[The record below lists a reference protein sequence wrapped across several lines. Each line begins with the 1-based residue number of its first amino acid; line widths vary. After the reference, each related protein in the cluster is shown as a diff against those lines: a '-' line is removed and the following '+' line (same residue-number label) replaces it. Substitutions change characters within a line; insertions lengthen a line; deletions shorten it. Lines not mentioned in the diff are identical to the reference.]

1 MSDGRAEA
9 LLRSALEKIVYFE
22 ARSETLQADAA
33 TLRSE
38 TDALRADLAS
48 ASQREVELRRRVA
61 ELEVELGRAHR
72 DREEGARVLDA
83 MRAERASLMGKVLE
97 AARIQGN
104 AADLDFDLAG
114 FIADLRAEAIAL
126 RTPALEVASAPA
138 RRLDGASAPAGMLDP
153 MRAGAPALQTVAV
166 HSDAARS
173 GLSAPPPGPGPGMPA
188 RPSLRPSSPSGPP
201 APVSR
206 GPSVGEATPVG
217 PFARDRPGV
226 GAEPAMSSA
235 ATLFAVTREAER
247 LLEQGRLAVPPSP
260 RLGEESLFGFSI
272 RELSSPDPSARSRA
286 AERLRTLGD
295 RAAAPA
301 IAVALHAERDDT
313 VLSALLEAFRA
324 LASREGAAV
333 VEPLLGAPEPAVRI
347 AALRAITHLDPDAA
361 PAHLSRAAHDPDASV
376 RRRTALLAVSLGPER
391 MLELERQVSRDPDPE
406 VRRLAVLAAGAAGG
420 DQARSRL
427 LGALEDPD
435 LGVRRAASRSLSG
448 LLGMDVGHVA
458 TLSDEERRREV
469 RRLATVPPVPLSH
482 RARPL
487 GLTPRAAPRPEPEPA
502 SSQWAPEVELPAEIS
517 SPAPASLPVASAA
530 PSPLE
535 VVSPPAPREQGAAG
549 LHADEALCLQIIS
562 ELRTSM
568 RGRTVLD
575 LATQLGVTDER
586 VIEAA
591 ALLTARGQVVRR
603 AAKLFVA

>member
-1 MSDGRAEA
+1 VSDGRAEA

-33 TLRSE
+33 TLRAE
-38 TDALRADLAS
+38 ADVLRTDLAS

-72 DREEGARVLDA
+72 DREEAARVLAA
-83 MRAERASLMGKVLE
+83 MRAERAGLMGKVLE
-97 AARIQGN
+97 ASRIQG
-104 AADLDFDLAG
+104 DQSGLDFDLAG
-114 FIADLRAEAIAL
+114 FISDLRAEAIAL
-126 RTPALEVASAPA
+126 RAPGLELPEPARVEAPALE
-138 RRLDGASAPAGMLDP
+138 M
-153 MRAGAPALQTVAV
+153 VAV
-166 HSDAARS
+166 HSEAPRA
-173 GLSAPPPGPGPGMPA
+173 GLSAPLAPG
-188 RPSLRPSSPSGPP
+188 GPP
-201 APVSR
+201 AAVPTRPVVRPVSSTAAPGAPR
-206 GPSVGEATPVG
+206 SPPPAPQPPAAPGPAPHESPLSA
-217 PFARDRPGV
+217 
-226 GAEPAMSSA
+226 A
-235 ATLFAVTREAER
+235 ATLLAVTREAER
-247 LLEQGRLAVPPSP
+247 LFEAGRLAVPPSP

-272 RELSSPDPSARSRA
+272 RELSSPDPAARSRA
-286 AERLRTLGD
+286 AARLRTLGD
-295 RAAAPA
+295 RTAAPA
-301 IAVALHAERDDT
+301 IAVALHAERNEE
-313 VLSALLEAFRA
+313 VLVALLEAFRA
-324 LASREGAAV
+324 LASREGSAV

-347 AALRAITHLDPDAA
+347 AALRAITHLDPDAS

-435 LGVRRAASRSLSG
+435 LGVRRAAARSLSG
-448 LLGMDVGHVA
+448 ILGMDVGSVA
-458 TLSDEERRREV
+458 ALSDEERRREV
-469 RRLATVPPVPLSH
+469 RRLAKVAPVPLAQ

-487 GLTPRAAPRPEPEPA
+487 VPVSRAAPELAARSPGMEPE
-502 SSQWAPEVELPAEIS
+502 APVAEVEDVGPRETATLAAVELGL
-517 SPAPASLPVASAA
+517 SPAV
-530 PSPLE
+530 E
-535 VVSPPAPREQGAAG
+535 HG
-549 LHADEALCLQIIS
+549 LHSDEALCVQITS

-568 RGRTVLD
+568 RGRTVVD

-603 AAKLFVA
+603 GAKLFVA

>member
-33 TLRSE
+33 TLRAE
-38 TDALRADLAS
+38 VDALRADLAS
-48 ASQREVELRRRVA
+48 AAHREVELRRRVA

-83 MRAERASLMGKVLE
+83 MRAERAGLMGKVLE
-97 AARIQGN
+97 ASRIQGN
-104 AADLDFDLAG
+104 GTGLDFDLAG
-114 FIADLRAEAIAL
+114 FISDLRAEAIAL
-126 RTPALEVASAPA
+126 RAPALEAAPA
-138 RRLDGASAPAGMLDP
+138 RRLDGPSAPSGALDP
-153 MRAGAPALQTVAV
+153 VRAEALETVAV
-166 HSDAARS
+166 HSEAARN
-173 GLSAPPPGPGPGMPA
+173 GPSAPAAAPVPGGPA
-188 RPSLRPSSPSGPP
+188 RPAPAPRVSTPPGSPS
-201 APVSR
+201 V
-206 GPSVGEATPVG
+206 
-217 PFARDRPGV
+217 
-226 GAEPAMSSA
+226 SSA
-235 ATLFAVTREAER
+235 ATLLAVTREAER
-247 LLEQGRLAVPPSP
+247 LFEQGRLAVPPSP

-295 RAAAPA
+295 RAASPA
-301 IAVALHAERDDT
+301 LAVALHAERDDT
-313 VLSALLEAFRA
+313 VLVALLEAFRA

-333 VEPLLGAPEPAVRI
+333 VQPLLNAPEPVVRI
-347 AALRAITHLDPDAA
+347 AALRAITHLDPESA
-361 PAHLSRAAHDPDASV
+361 PAHLSHAAHDADASV
-376 RRRTALLAVSLGPER
+376 RRRTTLLAVSLGPER

-420 DQARSRL
+420 EQARSRL

-435 LGVRRAASRSLSG
+435 LGVRRAAARSLSG
-448 LLGMDVGHVA
+448 LLGMDVGHIA

-469 RRLATVPPVPLSH
+469 RQLATVPPVPLAQ
-482 RARPL
+482 RAKPL
-487 GLTPRAAPRPEPEPA
+487 GQPTRSPPRIEPEAEPR
-502 SSQWAPEVELPAEIS
+502 ELALGFEMPAEIED
-517 SPAPASLPVASAA
+517 PAPSSRTGPDPIQVTLPPGPAA
-530 PSPLE
+530 
-535 VVSPPAPREQGAAG
+535 RDHGAAG
-549 LHADEALCLQIIS
+549 LHADEALCLQITS

-603 AAKLFVA
+603 GAKLFVA

>member
-33 TLRSE
+33 TLRTE
-38 TDALRADLAS
+38 ADALRADLAS

-72 DREEGARVLDA
+72 DREEAARVLDA
-83 MRAERASLMGKVLE
+83 MRAERAGLMGKVLE

-104 AADLDFDLAG
+104 ETGLDFDLAG

-126 RTPALEVASAPA
+126 RAPVFEVASAVS
-138 RRLDGASAPAGMLDP
+138 RRMDGGAATDGPLDPVRAEASALE
-153 MRAGAPALQTVAV
+153 TVAV
-166 HSDAARS
+166 HSDAPRA
-173 GLSAPPPGPGPGMPA
+173 GLSLPVASVSRVSPP
-188 RPSLRPSSPSGPP
+188 RISPSAG
-201 APVSR
+201 APGGASR
-206 GPSVGEATPVG
+206 GPLPVNE
-217 PFARDRPGV
+217 PPPAAARDRISP
-226 GAEPAMSSA
+226 EPPLSSA
-235 ATLFAVTREAER
+235 ATLLAVTREAER

-301 IAVALHAERDDT
+301 LAVALHAERDDT
-313 VLSALLEAFRA
+313 VLVALLEAFRA
-324 LASREGAAV
+324 LAAREGAAV
-333 VEPLLGAPEPAVRI
+333 VEPLLGAPEAAVRI

-376 RRRTALLAVSLGPER
+376 RRRTALLAVSLGPDR

-420 DQARSRL
+420 EQARSRL

-435 LGVRRAASRSLSG
+435 LGVRRAAARSLSG
-448 LLGMDVGHVA
+448 ILGMDVGHVP

-469 RRLATVPPVPLSH
+469 RRLSTVTPVPLSQ

-487 GLTPRAAPRPEPEPA
+487 LAPARGAPDSLARAEVAEPEA
-502 SSQWAPEVELPAEIS
+502 AAEIEEVA
-517 SPAPASLPVASAA
+517 PAPVAVQPARIEVTLP
-530 PSPLE
+530 
-535 VVSPPAPREQGAAG
+535 PPARENGGAS
-549 LHADEALCLQIIS
+549 LHADEALCLQITS

-568 RGRTVLD
+568 RGRTVVD
-575 LATQLGVTDER
+575 LARELGVTNER

-603 AAKLFVA
+603 GAKLFVA

>member
-33 TLRSE
+33 TLRTE
-38 TDALRADLAS
+38 ADALRADLAS
-48 ASQREVELRRRVA
+48 AAQREVELRRRVA

-72 DREEGARVLDA
+72 DREEAARVLDA
-83 MRAERASLMGKVLE
+83 MRAERAGLMGKVLE

-104 AADLDFDLAG
+104 HEVGLDFDLAG

-126 RTPALEVASAPA
+126 RGPAFELASPASRPMEIGAAPDPVRAEAPALE
-138 RRLDGASAPAGMLDP
+138 
-153 MRAGAPALQTVAV
+153 TVAV
-166 HSDAARS
+166 HSDAPQARLALPVAS
-173 GLSAPPPGPGPGMPA
+173 VTRVSPPRASLSTGAPGGAPRGSSPVHEPPPV
-188 RPSLRPSSPSGPP
+188 RPSP
-201 APVSR
+201 AP
-206 GPSVGEATPVG
+206 
-217 PFARDRPGV
+217 
-226 GAEPAMSSA
+226 EPTMSSA
-235 ATLFAVTREAER
+235 ATLLAVTREAER
-247 LLEQGRLAVPPSP
+247 LFEAGRLAVPPSP

-301 IAVALHAERDDT
+301 LAVALHAERDDT
-313 VLSALLEAFRA
+313 VLVALLEAFRA
-324 LASREGAAV
+324 LAAREGAAV
-333 VEPLLGAPEPAVRI
+333 VEPLLGAPEPSVRI
-347 AALRAITHLDPDAA
+347 AALRAITHLDPDSA

-391 MLELERQVSRDPDPE
+391 MLELERQVARDPDPE

-420 DQARSRL
+420 EQARTRL

-435 LGVRRAASRSLSG
+435 LGVRRAAARSLSG
-448 LLGMDVGHVA
+448 ILGMDVGHVA

-469 RRLATVPPVPLSH
+469 RRLATVTPLPLSQ

-487 GLTPRAAPRPEPEPA
+487 SAPARFAPDPVARVPVSEPEPGPELQEVAA
-502 SSQWAPEVELPAEIS
+502 SPAVTAPEAIEVTL
-517 SPAPASLPVASAA
+517 PAPAR
-530 PSPLE
+530 E
-535 VVSPPAPREQGAAG
+535 HGVSS
-549 LHADEALCLQIIS
+549 LHADEALCLQIAS

-568 RGRTVLD
+568 RGRTVVD
-575 LATQLGVTDER
+575 LARELGVTGER

-603 AAKLFVA
+603 GAKLFVA

>member
-33 TLRSE
+33 TLRTE
-38 TDALRADLAS
+38 ADALRTDLAS

-72 DREEGARVLDA
+72 DREEAARVLDA
-83 MRAERASLMGKVLE
+83 MRAERAGLMGKVLE

-104 AADLDFDLAG
+104 HEAGLDFDLAG

-126 RTPALEVASAPA
+126 RAPAFEIASPASRGMEVGSGPEGSVDPVRAEAPALE
-138 RRLDGASAPAGMLDP
+138 
-153 MRAGAPALQTVAV
+153 TVAV
-166 HSDAARS
+166 RS
-173 GLSAPPPGPGPGMPA
+173 EAPRAG
-188 RPSLRPSSPSGPP
+188 PSLPVVSVNRVSPPRASLSTGAPGGGPRGSPPSHEPLPP
-201 APVSR
+201 A
-206 GPSVGEATPVG
+206 
-217 PFARDRPGV
+217 ARDRP
-226 GAEPAMSSA
+226 APAPESPLSAA
-235 ATLFAVTREAER
+235 ATLLAVTREAER
-247 LLEQGRLAVPPSP
+247 LFEQGRLAVPPSP

-301 IAVALHAERDDT
+301 LAVALHAERDDT
-313 VLSALLEAFRA
+313 VTVALLEAFRA

-333 VEPLLGAPEPAVRI
+333 VEPLLGAPEAVVRI

-420 DQARSRL
+420 EQARTRL
-427 LGALEDPD
+427 LQALEDPD
-435 LGVRRAASRSLSG
+435 LGVRRAAARSLSG
-448 LLGMDVGHVA
+448 ILGMDVGHVP

-469 RRLATVPPVPLSH
+469 RRLATVTPLPLSQ

-487 GLTPRAAPRPEPEPA
+487 SSPARAAPEPVARAPIIEAEPA
-502 SSQWAPEVELPAEIS
+502 LVMEEVAPPPPAIPIEV
-517 SPAPASLPVASAA
+517 SLP
-530 PSPLE
+530 
-535 VVSPPAPREQGAAG
+535 PPAREHGGAS
-549 LHADEALCLQIIS
+549 LHADEALCMQIAS
-562 ELRTSM
+562 ELRTAM
-568 RGRTVLD
+568 RGRTVVD
-575 LATQLGVTDER
+575 LARELGVTNER

-603 AAKLFVA
+603 GAKLFVA

>member
-1 MSDGRAEA
+1 VSDGRAEA

-33 TLRSE
+33 TLRTE
-38 TDALRADLAS
+38 ADALRADLAS

-72 DREEGARVLDA
+72 DREEAARVLAA
-83 MRAERASLMGKVLE
+83 MRAERAGLMGKVLE
-97 AARIQGN
+97 ASRIQGDQ
-104 AADLDFDLAG
+104 AGLDFDLAG
-114 FIADLRAEAIAL
+114 FISDLRAEAIAL
-126 RTPALEVASAPA
+126 RGPALELAEPA
-138 RRLDGASAPAGMLDP
+138 RAE
-153 MRAGAPALQTVAV
+153 APALETVAV
-166 HSDAARS
+166 HSEAPRA
-173 GLSAPPPGPGPGMPA
+173 GLSGPLAPGGPSPGVPSRPVVRPVSSTAAPGAPRGPPLTAPPPAAPQDPGPGPYE
-188 RPSLRPSSPSGPP
+188 SPLS
-201 APVSR
+201 A
-206 GPSVGEATPVG
+206 
-217 PFARDRPGV
+217 
-226 GAEPAMSSA
+226 A
-235 ATLFAVTREAER
+235 ATLLAVTREAER
-247 LLEQGRLAVPPSP
+247 LFEQGRLAVPPSP

-272 RELSSPDPSARSRA
+272 RELSSPDPAARSRA

-295 RAAAPA
+295 RTAAPA
-301 IAVALHAERDDT
+301 IAVALHAERDDA
-313 VLSALLEAFRA
+313 VLVALLEAFRA
-324 LASREGAAV
+324 LASREGASV
-333 VEPLLGAPEPAVRI
+333 VEPLLGAPEPTVRI
-347 AALRAITHLDPDAA
+347 AALRAIPHLDPDAA

-435 LGVRRAASRSLSG
+435 LGVRRAAARSLSG
-448 LLGMDVGHVA
+448 ILGMDVGQVA
-458 TLSDEERRREV
+458 SLTDEERRREV
-469 RRLATVPPVPLSH
+469 RRLAKVAPVPLSQ

-487 GLTPRAAPRPEPEPA
+487 MPVSRVASEPELAVRSPVMELE
-502 SSQWAPEVELPAEIS
+502 APVAEVEDLGPREAAALAAVELGL
-517 SPAPASLPVASAA
+517 SPAV
-530 PSPLE
+530 E
-535 VVSPPAPREQGAAG
+535 HG
-549 LHADEALCLQIIS
+549 LHSDEALCQLITS

-568 RGRTVLD
+568 RGRTVVD

-603 AAKLFVA
+603 GAKLFVA

>member
-1 MSDGRAEA
+1 VSDGRAEA

-38 TDALRADLAS
+38 ADALRADLAS
-48 ASQREVELRRRVA
+48 AAQREVELRRRVA
-61 ELEVELGRAHR
+61 ELEVDLGRAHR
-72 DREEGARVLDA
+72 DREEAARVLDA
-83 MRAERASLMGKVLE
+83 MRAERAGLMGKVLE

-104 AADLDFDLAG
+104 ETGLDFDLAG
-114 FIADLRAEAIAL
+114 FISDLRAEAIAL
-126 RTPALEVASAPA
+126 RTPALEVASPPP
-138 RRLDGASAPAGMLDP
+138 RRLDGASPPSVSPDP
-153 MRAGAPALQTVAV
+153 VRAEAPALETVAV
-166 HSDAARS
+166 HSDVARN
-173 GLSAPPPGPGPGMPA
+173 GLSAPGPTPVPGVPA
-188 RPSLRPSSPSGPP
+188 RPSLRPSSPPGGP
-201 APVSR
+201 ASR
-206 GPSVGEATPVG
+206 GPPVGEPPAAVG
-217 PFARDRPGV
+217 PPRERPSIGSD
-226 GAEPAMSSA
+226 AAMSSA
-235 ATLFAVTREAER
+235 ATLLAVTREAER
-247 LLEQGRLAVPPSP
+247 LFEQGRLAVPPSP

-272 RELSSPDPSARSRA
+272 RELSSPDPSARCRA

-295 RAAAPA
+295 RAASPA
-301 IAVALHAERDDT
+301 LAVALHAERDDT
-313 VLSALLEAFRA
+313 VLVALLEAFRA

-333 VEPLLGAPEPAVRI
+333 VEPLLSALEPLVRI
-347 AALRAITHLDPDAA
+347 AALRTITHLDPDAA

-376 RRRTALLAVSLGPER
+376 RRRTALLAVSLGPDR

-435 LGVRRAASRSLSG
+435 LGVRRAAARSLSG

-469 RRLATVPPVPLSH
+469 RRLATVPPVPLSQ

-487 GLTPRAAPRPEPEPA
+487 GLATRAPPRPEPELA
-502 SSQWAPEVELPAEIS
+502 APE
-517 SPAPASLPVASAA
+517 PAPEIELSAELENPAVQVVAAGPAPIEVALP
-530 PSPLE
+530 
-535 VVSPPAPREQGAAG
+535 PPAPRGHGAAG
-549 LHADEALCLQIIS
+549 LHADEALCLQITS

-568 RGRTVLD
+568 RGRTVPD
-575 LATQLGVTDER
+575 LATELGVTNER

-603 AAKLFVA
+603 GAKLFVA

>member
-38 TDALRADLAS
+38 ADALRADLAS

-72 DREEGARVLDA
+72 DREEAARVLDA
-83 MRAERASLMGKVLE
+83 MRAERAGLMGKVLE

-104 AADLDFDLAG
+104 ETGLDFDLAG
-114 FIADLRAEAIAL
+114 FISDLRAEAIAL
-126 RTPALEVASAPA
+126 RSPALEVAP
-138 RRLDGASAPAGMLDP
+138 RRLEASPASALLDP
-153 MRAGAPALQTVAV
+153 VRPEAPALETVAV
-166 HSDAARS
+166 HSDVARN
-173 GLSAPPPGPGPGMPA
+173 GFSAPGATPAPGVP
-188 RPSLRPSSPSGPP
+188 RPSLRPSSPLGGPAPRSPPVAEPP
-201 APVSR
+201 APGASARERPSLGSQPPVS
-206 GPSVGEATPVG
+206 T
-217 PFARDRPGV
+217 
-226 GAEPAMSSA
+226 A
-235 ATLFAVTREAER
+235 ATLLAVTREAER
-247 LLEQGRLAVPPSP
+247 LFEQGRLAVPPSP

-295 RAAAPA
+295 RAASPA
-301 IAVALHAERDDT
+301 LAVALHAERDDT
-313 VLSALLEAFRA
+313 VLVTLLEAFRA
-324 LASREGAAV
+324 LASREGTAV
-333 VEPLLGAPEPAVRI
+333 VEPLLSAPEPAVRI
-347 AALRAITHLDPDAA
+347 AALRAITHLDPDSA

-427 LGALEDPD
+427 LEALEDSD
-435 LGVRRAASRSLSG
+435 LGVRRAAARSLSA

-469 RRLATVPPVPLSH
+469 RRLANVPPVPLSQ
-482 RARPL
+482 RVRPL
-487 GLTPRAAPRPEPEPA
+487 GLATRAAPRPEPEP
-502 SSQWAPEVELPAEIS
+502 SMS
-517 SPAPASLPVASAA
+517 SAA
-530 PSPLE
+530 TLLAVTREAERLFEQGRLAVPPSPRHGEESLFGF
-535 VVSPPAPREQGAAG
+535 SIRE
-549 LHADEALCLQIIS
+549 LS
-562 ELRTSM
+562 S
-568 RGRTVLD
+568 
-575 LATQLGVTDER
+575 
-586 VIEAA
+586 
-591 ALLTARGQVVRR
+591 
-603 AAKLFVA
+603 